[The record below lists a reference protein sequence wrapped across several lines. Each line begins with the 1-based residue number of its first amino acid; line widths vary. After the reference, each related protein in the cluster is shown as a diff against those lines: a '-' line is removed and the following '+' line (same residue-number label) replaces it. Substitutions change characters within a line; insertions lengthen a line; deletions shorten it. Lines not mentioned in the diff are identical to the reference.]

1 MKKTIYSQAD
11 FVKHVG
17 ISDEILD
24 GWMRQK
30 LLKPDGMTEDQTPFF
45 TSVSLEKAVHIQKLL
60 ELGYK
65 FEDIHKII
73 RKVGLPSNKAD
84 FKKQPKT
91 MEFLTVGDLAERVG
105 VSPRAIKHWEE
116 KGIIDPDMRS
126 EGGFRLYADVYVYFC
141 ELIKDLQLF
150 GYSLEQIK
158 EISDFFRTFLSIKD
172 DLEVYS
178 KEETEAKLEEM
189 LEGIRIFDEKAG
201 QLKQGIARWE
211 DLLKKKK
218 KEIVALRTR
227 NRKRG
232 ITPIRK
238 GEKK

>member
-11 FVKHVG
+11 FVMQVG
-17 ISDEILD
+17 ITDKVLDEWIKV
-24 GWMRQK
+24 K
-30 LLKPDGMTEDQTPFF
+30 LLKPDGFADDKTPFF
-45 TSVSLEKAVHIQKLL
+45 TSVSLDKAIHLQRLL

-65 FEDIHKII
+65 PEDIHKII
-73 RKVGLPSNKAD
+73 RKVGLPRHKAD
-84 FKKQPKT
+84 AEKDSKVR
-91 MEFLTVGDLAERVG
+91 EYLTVGDLAERVG

-116 KGIIDPDMRS
+116 KGIIEPDMRS

-150 GYSLEQIK
+150 SYSLEAIK
-158 EISDFFRTFLSIKD
+158 EISDHFRVFLAVKNN
-172 DLEVYS
+172 LETYA

-189 LEGIRIFDEKAG
+189 LERIRVFDEKTG
-201 QLKQGIARWE
+201 QLKRGIERWE

-218 KEIVALRTR
+218 REIGNLRAR

-232 ITPIRK
+232 NPQVKR

>member
-1 MKKTIYSQAD
+1 MKKSIYSLAD
-11 FVKHVG
+11 FVKQAG
-17 ISDEILD
+17 ISEKALDEWIE
-24 GWMRQK
+24 QK
-30 LLKPDGMTEDQTPFF
+30 LLKPDGTTEDRTPFF
-45 TSVSLEKAVHIQKLL
+45 SNVSLNKAIHIQKLL

-65 FEDIHKII
+65 PVDIHKII
-73 RKVGLPSNKAD
+73 RKVGLPSHKTDA
-84 FKKQPKT
+84 KKQPK
-91 MEFLTVGDLAERVG
+91 MREFLTVGDLAERVG

-126 EGGFRLYADVYVYFC
+126 EGGFRLYADAYVYLC

-150 GYSLEQIK
+150 GYSLEEIK
-158 EISDFFRTFLSIKD
+158 EISDYFRAFLSIKD

-178 KEETEAKLEEM
+178 KEDTETKLEEM
-189 LEGIRIFDEKAG
+189 LERIQSFDEKAG
-201 QLKQGIARWE
+201 QLKQGIERWE

-218 KEIVALRTR
+218 KEILSLRTR

-232 ITPIRK
+232 TTSVKR

>member
-11 FVKHVG
+11 FVKHAG
-17 ISDEILD
+17 ISDKILD
-24 GWMRQK
+24 DWVGLK
-30 LLKPDGMTEDQTPFF
+30 FLKPDGVTEDQTPFF

-65 FEDIHKII
+65 PVDIHKII
-73 RKVGLPSNKAD
+73 RKVGLPSNAAD
-84 FKKQPKT
+84 AKKQSKAR
-91 MEFLTVGDLAERVG
+91 EFLTVGDLADRVG

-158 EISDFFRTFLSIKD
+158 EISDYFRAFLSIKN

-189 LEGIRIFDEKAG
+189 LEGIRVFDEKAG

-218 KEIVALRTR
+218 KEIVSLRTR

-232 ITPIRK
+232 LASSGR